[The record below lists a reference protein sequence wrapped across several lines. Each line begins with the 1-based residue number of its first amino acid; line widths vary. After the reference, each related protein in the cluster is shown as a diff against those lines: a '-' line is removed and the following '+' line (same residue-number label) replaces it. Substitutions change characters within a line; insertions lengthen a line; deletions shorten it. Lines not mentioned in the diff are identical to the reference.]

1 MPYIRPTDHR
11 QPDIAMDDAHHSNA
25 STVLRGAL
33 VGCGF
38 FAANQMR
45 AWQELPGVAIAA
57 LCDRDAGRLAAFGDT
72 FGIEHRF
79 DDIETLL
86 TQMAV
91 DFVDI
96 AAPTPAHE
104 TLVTA
109 AAHYGV
115 DIICQKPFA
124 GSLATARR
132 LINICRKHG
141 VSLTV
146 HENFRWQHAV
156 RRVAELI
163 GEGRIG
169 RPFFGRISYR
179 SGFDVFANQP
189 YLATLERFII
199 QDLGIHTLDM
209 ARALFGDVVR
219 LSCETGRVNPD
230 IAGEDHATLMLR
242 HEAGCVSVVDCSY
255 ATTLAD
261 DPFPQSLIEVDGD
274 RGSIR
279 LAADFQLTIH
289 GPGGSATVEDV
300 TPTWPAWSEA
310 PWNVI
315 QESVVALQGD
325 WIERRRAREPAPTAG
340 PDNFNT
346 LALVEAAYQS
356 AATGQSVEP
365 ERW

>member
-1 MPYIRPTDHR
+1 MN
-11 QPDIAMDDAHHSNA
+11 DAQYSNDT
-25 STVLRGAL
+25 TVLRGAL

-45 AWQELPGVAIAA
+45 AWQDLPGAEIVA
-57 LCDRDAGRLAAFGDT
+57 LCDRDAGRLSAFGDT

-104 TLVTA
+104 MLVTA
-109 AAHYGV
+109 AARYGADV
-115 DIICQKPFA
+115 ICQKPFA
-124 GSLATARR
+124 GSLETARR
-132 LINICRKHG
+132 LIETCRERG

-163 GEGRIG
+163 AQGRIG

-189 YLATLERFII
+189 YLADLPRFII

-209 ARALFGDVVR
+209 ARALFGDVER
-219 LSCETGRVNPD
+219 LSCETGRVNLK
-230 IAGEDHATLMLR
+230 IRGEDTATMMLR
-242 HEAGCVSVVDCSY
+242 HECGCVSVVDCSY
-255 ATTLAD
+255 ATTLAN

-274 RGSIR
+274 RGSLR
-279 LAADFQLTIH
+279 LSANFRLTIH
-289 GPGGSATVEDV
+289 APDGGATIEDV
-300 TPTWPAWSEA
+300 TPHWPSWSEA
-310 PWNVI
+310 PWRVI
-315 QESVVALQGD
+315 QQSVLALQED
-325 WIERRRAREPAPTAG
+325 WIDRCRSGGEAPTCG
-340 PDNFNT
+340 RDNFNT
-346 LALVEAAYQS
+346 LALVDAAYRS
-356 AATGQSVEP
+356 ADEEAVVVP
-365 ERW
+365 ARWQ

>member
-1 MPYIRPTDHR
+1 
-11 QPDIAMDDAHHSNA
+11 MDDAYHSNDRA
-25 STVLRGAL
+25 VLRGAL

-45 AWQELPGVAIAA
+45 AWQDLPGATIVA
-57 LCDRDAGRLAAFGDT
+57 LCDRDAGRLADFGDT
-72 FGIEHRF
+72 FGIARRF

-86 TQMAV
+86 GQTAV

-109 AAHYGV
+109 AARHGV
-115 DIICQKPFA
+115 DVICQKPFA
-124 GSLATARR
+124 GSLETARR
-132 LINICRKHG
+132 LIETCREHG

-146 HENFRWQHAV
+146 HENFRWQRAV
-156 RRVAELI
+156 RRVAELVV
-163 GEGRIG
+163 EGRIG

-199 QDLGIHTLDM
+199 KDLGIHTLDM

-230 IAGEDHATLMLR
+230 IAGEDHATLILR
-242 HEAGCVSVVDCSY
+242 HDAGCVSVVDCSY

-261 DPFPQSLIEVDGD
+261 DPFPQSLIAVDGD

-279 LAADFQLTIH
+279 LAADFRLTLH
-289 GPGGSATVEDV
+289 KPGGRATVEDV
-300 TPTWPAWSEA
+300 TPAWPAWSEA

-315 QESVVALQGD
+315 QESVVAFQRD
-325 WIERRRAREPAPTAG
+325 WIERRRAGESAPTAG

-346 LALVEAAYQS
+346 LALVEAAYRS
-356 AATGQSVEP
+356 AASGDSARP
-365 ERW
+365 ERWR

>member
-1 MPYIRPTDHR
+1 MNDPDHSS
-11 QPDIAMDDAHHSNA
+11 QTTA
-25 STVLRGAL
+25 LRGAL

-45 AWQELPGVAIAA
+45 AWQELPGAAIVA
-57 LCDRDAGRLAAFGDT
+57 LCDRDAERLAAFGDE
-72 FGIEHRF
+72 FGIENRF
-79 DDIETLL
+79 HDIETLL

-96 AAPTPAHE
+96 VAPTPAHE
-104 TLVTA
+104 MLVTA
-109 AAHYGV
+109 AARYGV
-115 DIICQKPFA
+115 DVICQKPFA
-124 GSLATARR
+124 GSLETARR
-132 LINICRKHG
+132 LIQCCREHD

-156 RRVAELI
+156 RRVAGLI
-163 GEGRIG
+163 AEGRIG
-169 RPFFGRISYR
+169 QPFFGRISYR

-230 IAGEDHATLMLR
+230 IAGEDHATVLLR
-242 HEAGCVSVVDCSY
+242 HDTGCVSVVDCSY

-279 LAADFQLTIH
+279 LAADFQLTLH
-289 GPGGSATVEDV
+289 EPGGAARLEDV
-300 TPTWPAWSEA
+300 TPGWPTWSEV

-315 QESVVALQGD
+315 QESVVALQRD
-325 WIERRRAREPAPTAG
+325 WIERRRAGEPAPTAG
-340 PDNFNT
+340 QDNFKT

-356 AATGQSVEP
+356 SATGASVAP